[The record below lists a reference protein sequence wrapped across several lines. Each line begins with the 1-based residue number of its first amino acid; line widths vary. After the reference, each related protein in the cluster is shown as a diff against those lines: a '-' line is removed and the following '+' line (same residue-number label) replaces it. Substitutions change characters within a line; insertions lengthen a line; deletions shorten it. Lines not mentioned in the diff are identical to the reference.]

1 MKVAVC
7 VKQIPDPADPG
18 AIDPETKTLNRDVK
32 LILDESDSYGV
43 EMALQ
48 LVGDD
53 GEVVLISMVPNNE
66 RNGLNNALAMG
77 ADSAIL
83 VSDDALSGSD
93 ALSTAK
99 VLAAAIQRTEPDLV
113 LAATES
119 SDGYTGT
126 VPEQVAE
133 LLGLPS
139 VTFAKEVTVDSGN
152 VAVKRQTED
161 GYDEVD
167 CPLPA
172 LVSVT
177 AGVVEPRYPSF
188 KGIMAAKS
196 GVNTKKEQK
205 PKPKPTTKKPTT
217 EAKDKNEIALSQIKT
232 NQYQPRLSFDEKK
245 LQELAESIKKHGVVQ
260 PILVREADKGYELIA
275 GERRMRASKLAGLK
289 KIPAVIA
296 KVSNTQSLEIAILEN
311 VQRED
316 LNPLEV
322 SKGYQRLKNEF
333 GYTQEQVAKSV
344 GKPRSSIANSLR
356 LLSLS
361 PKAQT
366 ELEKGTISEGHA
378 KVLLGTD
385 PAKAEALL
393 ERILAEK
400 LSVRDLEKLSQPTK
414 TTYNKTQKTRDELN
428 LESALSS
435 KLGSKVTIED
445 QKGKGKMVIKYYS
458 YDELDG
464 IIEKFSN

>member
-1 MKVAVC
+1 MPK
-7 VKQIPDPADPG
+7 
-18 AIDPETKTLNRDVK
+18 KTSLNK
-32 LILDESDSYGV
+32 G
-43 EMALQ
+43 LQ
-48 LVGDD
+48 
-53 GEVVLISMVPNNE
+53 
-66 RNGLNNALAMG
+66 A
-77 ADSAIL
+77 
-83 VSDDALSGSD
+83 
-93 ALSTAK
+93 
-99 VLAAAIQRTEPDLV
+99 
-113 LAATES
+113 
-119 SDGYTGT
+119 
-126 VPEQVAE
+126 
-133 LLGLPS
+133 LLG
-139 VTFAKEVTVDSGN
+139 D
-152 VAVKRQTED
+152 VASPKT
-161 GYDEVD
+161 
-167 CPLPA
+167 
-172 LVSVT
+172 T
-177 AGVVEPRYPSF
+177 
-188 KGIMAAKS
+188 
-196 GVNTKKEQK
+196 K
-205 PKPKPTTKKPTT
+205 PKPKTTTKKPTT

-378 KVLLGTD
+378 TVLLGTD